1 MLFEIQH
8 TLKLIV
14 TWLMDLSK
22 NFAFK
27 FWKRVKVYKNLKR
40 EKTYVKVLQ
49 SDRMSLLF
57 DLLIIAIET
66 CCSE

>member
-22 NFAFK
+22 NFALK

-49 SDRMSLLF
+49 SDRYELAF
-57 DLLIIAIET
+57 
-66 CCSE
+66 